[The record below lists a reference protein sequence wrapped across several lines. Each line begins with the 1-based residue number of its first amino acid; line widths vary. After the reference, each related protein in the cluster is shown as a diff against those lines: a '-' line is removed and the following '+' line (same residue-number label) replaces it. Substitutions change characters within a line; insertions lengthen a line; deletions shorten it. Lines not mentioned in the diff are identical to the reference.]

1 MVESKSILPSNEV
14 SAASKHFGRA
24 AARKAATVNEVI
36 IQDRLL
42 FKLSRSWRLLVCW
55 WRLVEILRRD
65 CRSRAFVRDPWRSPP
80 CSALCSALLA
90 SHSPCDPA
98 PGSSVAASLLLFASS
113 TTLLPLSVKISSGS
127 RRGSIIHTRCKA
139 AANNS
144 KLTAAAGARKGQE
157 KIKECSRHN
166 WWL

>member
-1 MVESKSILPSNEV
+1 MNQNPSCLPTRSRQP
-14 SAASKHFGRA
+14 ASTLGEQRREK
-24 AARKAATVNEVI
+24 
-36 IQDRLL
+36 QRLL
-42 FKLSRSWRLLVCW
+42 TRSLFRIGCSSSCRDLGACCW

-98 PGSSVAASLLLFASS
+98 SGSSVAASLLLFASS

-127 RRGSIIHTRCKA
+127 RRGSIIHTHV
-139 AANNS
+139 
-144 KLTAAAGARKGQE
+144 ARQ
-157 KIKECSRHN
+157 RRTTVN
-166 WWL
+166 

>member
-24 AARKAATVNEVI
+24 AARKAATVTEVI

-42 FKLSRSWRLLVCW
+42 FKFSISWRLL
-55 WRLVEILRRD
+55 LVAP
-65 CRSRAFVRDPWRSPP
+65 CRDPQARLSEPRVCPRSLALSAVLCSLLCSALL
-80 CSALCSALLA
+80 CSALCSLLSALLA

-127 RRGSIIHTRCKA
+127 RRGSIIHTCV
-139 AANNS
+139 
-144 KLTAAAGARKGQE
+144 ARQ
-157 KIKECSRHN
+157 RRTTPN
-166 WWL
+166 